1 MDRATEVVVGAFV
14 GAVLWTAWAN
24 WRNIRIWM
32 TARRAARRAF
42 PLRCERAKR
51 IEYARLYAENLRMI
65 DRMASRNGFGPE
77 A

>member
-1 MDRATEVVVGAFV
+1 MDRATAVVVGAFV
-14 GAVLWTAWAN
+14 GAVLGTAWAN

-32 TARRAARRAF
+32 MARRAARRAF
-42 PLRCERAKR
+42 PLACERKQQLR
-51 IEYARLYAENLRMI
+51 YARRYAENLRVI